1 MIDTNN
7 VNEIKIEEII
17 MALSK
22 RVKNSAVVEVEK
34 EAVEVQQ
41 EPVETTEIAQEATV
55 AKEVEKEA
63 VEVPQETVDVIHK
76 NDKPEGVQVNRQVT
90 NVPVQAKAASMVA
103 TTATASFAEQAAE
116 QGFEDVEIEGFG
128 AFPIIVLGSDGKFEC
143 DEEDWGDEGF
153 VGQLQKTKAVYLCKQ
168 KDVENGPVAY
178 TYDKVNLNSAVE
190 DATTVDELRQL
201 WAEEGETLE
210 IKKYLEVLVE
220 IVGDHEYEGQF
231 FIVKLPPASSQ
242 AFNGQLFIASRKYGI
257 PLNQVKMFFGVGARR
272 SHGKNKYYPW
282 KFRLVT
288 E

>member
-1 MIDTNN
+1 
-7 VNEIKIEEII
+7 

-22 RVKNSAVVEVEK
+22 RVKNSTVVEVEK

-41 EPVETTEIAQEATV
+41 QQQESVETTEIAQEATV
-55 AKEVEKEA
+55 ASEVEKEA
-63 VEVPQETVDVIHK
+63 VEVPQEAVEVIHK
-76 NDKPEGVQVNRQVT
+76 KDKPEGVQVSQQVT
-90 NVPVQAKAASMVA
+90 NASVQAKVAPMVSTTA
-103 TTATASFAEQAAE
+103 TAPMVCTTATASFAEQAAE

-143 DEEDWGDEGF
+143 DDEDWGDEGF

-168 KDVENGPVAY
+168 KDVENSPVAY

-190 DATTVDELRQL
+190 EATTVDELRQL

-272 SHGKNKYYPW
+272 THGKNKYYPW